1 MKTIAEYEFRAI
13 RNGRKFI
20 VQQSAFSIADAK
32 KRIMR
37 KVKNIEIGK
46 TLKKLSYPHNEGG
59 RKIK

>member
-1 MKTIAEYEFRAI
+1 MKTISEYEFKAKK
-13 RNGRKFI
+13 NGRKFI
-20 VQQSAFSIADAK
+20 IQQSAFSIADAK
-32 KRIMR
+32 RRIKK